1 MFSIIRPDL
10 ATKTQQLYERELKLL
25 YQEYSVDDPLTLVEM
40 LNDLT
45 IESKKLKHLFLTA
58 EGQNRNL
65 RVAVYRNLIDFFKD
79 LIDFNIYNKID
90 TIILEYRIEQQNNQ
104 N

>member
-1 MFSIIRPDL
+1 MFKIIRPDL

-45 IESKKLKHLFLTA
+45 IESKKLK
-58 EGQNRNL
+58 
-65 RVAVYRNLIDFFKD
+65 
-79 LIDFNIYNKID
+79 
-90 TIILEYRIEQQNNQ
+90 
-104 N
+104 

>member
-45 IESKKLKHLFLTA
+45 IESKKIKHLFLTA

-79 LIDFNIYNKID
+79 LIDFKIYNKID
-90 TIILEYRIEQQNNQ
+90 TIILEYRIESQNNQ

>member
-45 IESKKLKHLFLTA
+45 IESKKIKHLFLTA